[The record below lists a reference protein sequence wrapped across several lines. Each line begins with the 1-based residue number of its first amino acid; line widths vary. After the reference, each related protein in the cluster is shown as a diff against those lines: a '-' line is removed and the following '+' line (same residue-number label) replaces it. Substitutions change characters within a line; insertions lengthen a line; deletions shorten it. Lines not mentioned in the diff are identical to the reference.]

1 MKIGVISDIHSNL
14 EALDA
19 VLDDARVQGVERY
32 ICVGDQVGYNADPH
46 ACMERIRSLKC
57 LCNVQGNHDYY
68 AANQE
73 ELLHFNPIA
82 KAAACW
88 TRDHL
93 TEQDRQE
100 LAQLPLVAHVPLP
113 GSLQGCQVVHASLFQ
128 PEEWPYLMDAWSV
141 MNCFRMLRANLCF
154 LGHSHVPLAFVLQ
167 QDAIEAQE
175 VTELPLKEG
184 ERYLINPGSV
194 GQPRDDDPRA
204 AYGIL
209 DTDARLYL
217 LRRVE
222 YDLPKAQEKIRK
234 AGLPERCALRLASGQ

>member
-1 MKIGVISDIHSNL
+1 MKIGVLSDIHSNW

-19 VLDDARVQGVERY
+19 VLADAHDQGVEHFV
-32 ICVGDQVGYNADPH
+32 CVGDQVGYNADPH
-46 ACMERIRSLKC
+46 ACMERLRSLKC
-57 LCNVQGNHDYY
+57 LCCVQGNHDYY

-93 TEQDRQE
+93 TEEDRQE
-100 LAQLPLVAHVPLP
+100 LAQLPLVAQVPLSGP
-113 GSLQGCQVVHASLFQ
+113 LASFQVVHASLFQ
-128 PEEWPYLMDAWSV
+128 PEEWPYLMDTWSV
-141 MNCFRMLRANLCF
+141 MNCFRMLKDDLCF
-154 LGHSHVPLAFVLQ
+154 LGHSHVPLVFILR
-167 QDAIEAQE
+167 QDGVEAQD
-175 VTELPLKEG
+175 TPELPLKEG

-209 DTDARLYL
+209 DTEARLYL
-217 LRRVE
+217 LRRLE
-222 YDLPKAQEKIRK
+222 YDLPLAQEKIRR
-234 AGLPERCALRLASGQ
+234 AGLPDRCALRLAVGQ